1 MKYTLPTLIQVEFR
15 HEDNDMDILRE
26 HLVRSLRGG
35 QAFASFEKALTG
47 VKPEFINVRPDE
59 ALHSVYEELE
69 HMRIAQHDLLY
80 YAFDEGW
87 EPRPWPK
94 GFWPEPGFEAS
105 VEDWEAS
112 VRGFMGDLVR
122 AVELVEDPEIDPLSM
137 IPGSVNEFTYL
148 REIMI
153 IIEHNAYHLGK
164 IVDIRKSLGNWIR

>member
-1 MKYTLPTLIQVEFR
+1 
-15 HEDNDMDILRE
+15 MDVLKE

-35 QAFASFEKALTG
+35 QAFASFEKALSG
-47 VKPEFINVRPDE
+47 VKPEVINMRPGE

-69 HMRIAQHDLLY
+69 HMRIAQNDLLY

-87 EPRPWPK
+87 EPRPWPG

-105 VEDWEAS
+105 EADWEEA
-112 VRGFMGDLVR
+112 VKEFMGDLERTVD
-122 AVELVEDPEIDPLSM
+122 LVEDPEVDPLSV

-164 IVDIRKSLGNWIR
+164 IVDIRKALGDWIR